1 MDQNRRTKPGTRPET
16 ERARHAES
24 SRAPRVRHKKRK
36 RRLRIFYALMFLVV
50 LGAAVTL
57 SLTVLFQ
64 IHSIQ
69 VTGTSRYSQEQI
81 IAACGIQKGENL
93 FLAKTKQ
100 AQKEIAKKLPY
111 IGDVKVSRKLP
122 AEISIQ
128 VESAQVAGAVA
139 TGGSYTLLTSS
150 GKVLEQT
157 KKLPEKCTLIVGL
170 ALSSAVPGEPAVYKE
185 AASRALYEQ
194 IMESIKNNALT
205 TITKIDISDPYRIL
219 MVYDGRITMNLGSSA
234 DLDYKIRFGKTIL
247 DGKNA
252 QGEDNIRKDEKGVLN
267 LSSAKEDDRAYFDPN
282 GIVSSSPAK
291 STSASTSSS
300 TVASSAV
307 SSAA

>member
-1 MDQNRRTKPGTRPET
+1 MDQKRRRKPDTRPET

-24 SRAPRVRHKKRK
+24 SGAPRVRQKKRK
-36 RRLRIFYALMFLVV
+36 RRLRIFYVLLFLVV

-81 IAACGIQKGENL
+81 ISVCGIQEGENL

-100 AQKEIAKKLPY
+100 AETSIGQKLPY
-111 IGDVKVSRKLP
+111 IGSVKVSRRLP

-128 VESAQVAGAVA
+128 VEAAQVAGAVE
-139 TGGSYTLLTSS
+139 TNGSYVLLNAS

-157 KKLPEKCTLIVGL
+157 KQPPENATMIVGL
-170 ALSSAVPGEPAVYKE
+170 ALSSAAPGKQAVYKDE
-185 AASRALYEQ
+185 SSKALYEQ
-194 IMESIKNNALT
+194 LASLIKTHSLAS
-205 TITKIDISDPYRIL
+205 ITKIDISDPYRIL
-219 MVYDGRITMNLGSSA
+219 MVYDGRVTMNLGSSA
-234 DLDYKIRFGKTIL
+234 DLDYKIRFGKEIL
-247 DGKNA
+247 TGKNA
-252 QGEDNIRKDEKGVLN
+252 EGEDNIGKDEKGVLN

-282 GIVSSSPAK
+282 GVLSSTPAQTASNSQASSS
-291 STSASTSSS
+291 SASSG
-300 TVASSAV
+300 A
-307 SSAA
+307 

>member
-1 MDQNRRTKPGTRPET
+1 MDQKRRTKPDTRPET

-24 SRAPRVRHKKRK
+24 SRAPRVRQKKRK
-36 RRLRIFYALMFLVV
+36 RKLRIFYVLLFLIV

-81 IAACGIQKGENL
+81 ISACGIQTGENL
-93 FLAKTKQ
+93 FLAKTKKAEAAIEQ
-100 AQKEIAKKLPY
+100 KLPY
-111 IGDVKVSRKLP
+111 IGNVKVSRKLP

-128 VESAQVAGAVA
+128 VESAPVAGAVE
-139 TGGSYTLLTSS
+139 TNGSYILLTAS

-157 KKLPEKCTLIVGL
+157 KSPPEKCTMIVGL
-170 ALSSAVPGEPAVYKE
+170 ALSSATPGKQAVYKE
-185 AASRALYEQ
+185 ASSKALYEQ
-194 IMESIKNNALT
+194 LAAAIKNNSLASV
-205 TITKIDISDPYRIL
+205 TKIDISDPYRIL

-252 QGEDNIRKDEKGVLN
+252 EGEDNIGKEEKGVLN

-282 GIVSSSPAK
+282 GVVSSTPAK
-291 STSASTSSS
+291 AAAAPKASSSSASSS
-300 TVASSAV
+300 V
-307 SSAA
+307 SSGA

>member
-1 MDQNRRTKPGTRPET
+1 MDQKRRRKPDTRPET

-24 SRAPRVRHKKRK
+24 SGAPRVRHKKRK
-36 RRLRIFYALMFLVV
+36 RRLRIFYVLLFLVV

-81 IAACGIQKGENL
+81 ISACGIQKGENL

-100 AQKEIAKKLPY
+100 AEASIGQKLPY
-111 IGDVKVSRKLP
+111 IGSVKVSRRLP

-128 VESAQVAGAVA
+128 VETAQVAGAVE
-139 TGGSYTLLTSS
+139 TNGSYVLLNAS

-157 KKLPEKCTLIVGL
+157 KQPPENTTMIVGL
-170 ALSSAVPGEPAVYKE
+170 ALSSAAPGKQAVYKD
-185 AASRALYEQ
+185 ASSRALYEQ
-194 IMESIKNNALT
+194 LASLIKTHSLAS
-205 TITKIDISDPYRIL
+205 ITKIDISDPYRIL
-219 MVYDGRITMNLGSSA
+219 MVYDGRVTMNLGSSA
-234 DLDYKIRFGKTIL
+234 DLDYKIRFGKEIL
-247 DGKNA
+247 TGKNA
-252 QGEDNIRKDEKGVLN
+252 EGEDNIGKQEKGVLN

-282 GIVSSSPAK
+282 GVLSSAPARAASGSQAPSPPVSSGA
-291 STSASTSSS
+291 
-300 TVASSAV
+300 
-307 SSAA
+307 